1 MFREAEGKNHF
12 GLLFEENT
20 IPHPHFLYLSTLFMT
35 MFSGHYN
42 LSFCPM
48 EKLTIYN
55 NMNKMFPASKESFT
69 KHSDFI
75 EGKQQ

>member
-1 MFREAEGKNHF
+1 MLTKAEGKNHF
-12 GLLFEENT
+12 CLLFEENAL
-20 IPHPHFLYLSTLFMT
+20 PHPHFLYLSTLFMT

-55 NMNKMFPASKESFT
+55 NMNKMFPASKETLTQDKDFT
-69 KHSDFI
+69 EDTRR
-75 EGKQQ
+75 